1 MVCTQWCTLSRQADL
16 TLRSVSINFHPK
28 LERFTGRSKCL
39 AHESLSFS
47 LKFWISKQN
56 GSKFS
61 STCWQKVHVLSLKFF
76 VFLFPSD
83 PGNPDLSADASG
95 AATSNIPL
103 TDDDRLSLA
112 YDPDEESEW
121 LGEGRETMSQ
131 RLVTGL
137 EALSQLN
144 FAGPFVYPVDVQQYP
159 DYWSVVP
166 YPTDLNTIR
175 EKLLNKYYR
184 WVFTW
189 CFLFFFFFFFEI
201 RMLLLAN
208 LIYSPTA
215 GDEEKQTYQLYY
227 QRFFDTTPYS
237 IN

>member
-16 TLRSVSINFHPK
+16 TFRSVSINFHPK

-184 WVFTW
+184 WVLKC
-189 CFLFFFFFFFEI
+189 CFQFFWDQNITFP
-201 RMLLLAN
+201 AN
-208 LIYSPTA
+208 SIYSPTA
-215 GDEEKQTYQLYY
+215 GDEERQTYQLYY
-227 QRFFDTTPYS
+227 QRYFDTTPYS
-237 IN
+237 LN